1 MDPVSFAI
9 AIFGLPTV
17 LVATA
22 KMLRKTVK
30 SIKYAEREVL
40 DLAREM
46 EWFDGTCK
54 RFAPCA
60 NETSEIVRHLKSWS
74 KKAKVGYD
82 ELLSKVKVLATQPG
96 YRHFTMEMLIAR
108 LRWNQSKSFIKYLR
122 ASLSVARQSMV
133 AFTNIYHI
141 EKLDREMAFLRSALS
156 TSDIK
161 CIEKMHGK
169 TVEKRIEELQKE
181 IRHCRKE
188 RHKIDKELKEAT
200 VEISIY
206 QKQNK
211 DPNVARE
218 TKVLSQFQRS
228 VERYV
233 EDVLPQMNTGRRPRR
248 LQGGSS
254 LVTSGSTSTT
264 HTQSSES
271 SHPKIVA
278 SESPPTTSETTS
290 MYMNEKMQP
299 DKEEAAM
306 TLKHCK
312 NCPEEARENT
322 AQRSCIQTRA

>member
-181 IRHCRKE
+181 MWVI
-188 RHKIDKELKEAT
+188 
-200 VEISIY
+200 
-206 QKQNK
+206 
-211 DPNVARE
+211 
-218 TKVLSQFQRS
+218 
-228 VERYV
+228 
-233 EDVLPQMNTGRRPRR
+233 
-248 LQGGSS
+248 
-254 LVTSGSTSTT
+254 
-264 HTQSSES
+264 
-271 SHPKIVA
+271 
-278 SESPPTTSETTS
+278 
-290 MYMNEKMQP
+290 
-299 DKEEAAM
+299 
-306 TLKHCK
+306 
-312 NCPEEARENT
+312 
-322 AQRSCIQTRA
+322 